1 MTQPGPMLTRS
12 PSTTS
17 PFEHDIDVDEDVAAG
32 AYAASDVDSRGVGDA
47 RTFVHEGFGETPL
60 VEPLQCR
67 ELHAIVDAEHL
78 LEGLR
83 RDGADRHSFLDRK
96 GDDIGEVVLALRV
109 VAAHTLEPTP
119 HVSGTS
125 CEDPRVDL
133 RDVALLVA
141 CIPFFDDAAHV
152 TVRTPDDSAVSAG
165 VVDHRGDER
174 DAATRGQR
182 RGLVQRGA
190 IDQRHVAVEHQHRRI
205 VGNAGHRQRHGVT
218 GAELLALLHPLDV
231 GCRHGF
237 TYGAAA
243 VSVDDVHGGGA
254 EPARGLDDM
263 GKQRTTSE
271 EMEDFRQVRAHA
283 LSLPCREN
291 DHMQRRHFDGCSGLL
306 LIPSAKQ
313 RHRRAAPA
321 QRRLRSRRMAWS

>member
-1 MTQPGPMLTRS
+1 MLDHGVLDDAAR
-12 PSTTS
+12 PDAHPIAEHDL

-141 CIPFFDDAAHV
+141 CIPFFDDVSARDRPHPGRFGRIREGSSTTAVMSAMPLPAASV
-152 TVRTPDDSAVSAG
+152 AVSCN
-165 VVDHRGDER
+165 
-174 DAATRGQR
+174 
-182 RGLVQRGA
+182 
-190 IDQRHVAVEHQHRRI
+190 VAR
-205 VGNAGHRQRHGVT
+205 
-218 GAELLALLHPLDV
+218 L
-231 GCRHGF
+231 
-237 TYGAAA
+237 
-243 VSVDDVHGGGA
+243 
-254 EPARGLDDM
+254 
-263 GKQRTTSE
+263 TSGT
-271 EMEDFRQVRAHA
+271 
-283 LSLPCREN
+283 SP
-291 DHMQRRHFDGCSGLL
+291 
-306 LIPSAKQ
+306 
-313 RHRRAAPA
+313 
-321 QRRLRSRRMAWS
+321 